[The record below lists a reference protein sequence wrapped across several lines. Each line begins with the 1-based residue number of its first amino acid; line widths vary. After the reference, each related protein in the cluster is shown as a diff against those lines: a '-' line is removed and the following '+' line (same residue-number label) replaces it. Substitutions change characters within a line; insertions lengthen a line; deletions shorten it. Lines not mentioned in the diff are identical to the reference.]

1 MTQLYFP
8 LFVNLSGKKVL
19 VVGGGTVGLRRA
31 RILAEF
37 GACVIVVTLS
47 EFHHRT
53 ERMENDGRILWK
65 RHAFQEEDV
74 EGMAL
79 VEAATDDDDV
89 NNRIAALCR
98 KKQIPVNHAGDRDQC
113 DFYFPGIAR
122 DEHLVVGVCASG
134 EDHKRTARTTSRLKE
149 WMKQHQPQ
157 PDSM

>member
-79 VEAATDDDDV
+79 VVAATDDDDV
-89 NNRIAALCR
+89 NNR
-98 KKQIPVNHAGDRDQC
+98 
-113 DFYFPGIAR
+113 
-122 DEHLVVGVCASG
+122 
-134 EDHKRTARTTSRLKE
+134 
-149 WMKQHQPQ
+149 MKQHQPQ